1 MAVETAWD
9 CSQGHDVTGAGRTI
23 AQQTAAFRRYERLTA
38 DDAQAIHRNLY
49 RKPAALLKLPR
60 VTLRCI
66 SAGDAFGREYHFDG
80 TACNRISIGAGSG
93 IVLDGQNPGREDC
106 VIHRSDAGFLLIVP
120 QSSRGV
126 RVNGRAAECVQPLA
140 TEDTIQIGDMALLVG
155 FSEAPD
161 PSHQGRD
168 LVEEGG
174 LALFYEAVKRLV
186 RRTGVGRETER
197 PAASR

>member
-1 MAVETAWD
+1 MYLLT
-9 CSQGHDVTGAGRTI
+9 VTS
-23 AQQTAAFRRYERLTA
+23 RRFERLAA
-38 DDAQAIHRNLY
+38 DDAQAKHWNLY
-49 RKPAALLKLPR
+49 RRVAALLRLPR

-66 SAGDAFGREYHFDG
+66 TAGDAFGREYHFDG
-80 TACNRISIGAGSG
+80 TAANRISIGRGSG
-93 IVLDGQNPGREDC
+93 LVLGGLNPEREDC
-106 VIHRSDAGFLLIVP
+106 VIHRSDAGYLLIAP
-120 QSSRGV
+120 QGACGI
-126 RVNGRAAECVQPLA
+126 RVNGRPAESIQPLA

-197 PAASR
+197 PAARR